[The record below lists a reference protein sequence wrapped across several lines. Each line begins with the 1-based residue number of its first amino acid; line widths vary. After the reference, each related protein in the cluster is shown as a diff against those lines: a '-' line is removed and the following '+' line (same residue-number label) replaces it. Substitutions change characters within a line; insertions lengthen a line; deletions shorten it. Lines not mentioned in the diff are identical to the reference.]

1 VCRVSLS
8 VCAASLHIIL
18 CLSPSVS
25 LVLYTSLALLLS
37 RWPTLVLPT
46 GPTISTKVGVND
58 LHRCPN
64 DTKVRPTAQP
74 PQWQHSPGIKCS
86 HSRCVQT
93 WRATGSAT
101 QFRSVT
107 RLISGKRWLRAC
119 FNFRNFCARAVQT
132 TGAYKAGPR
141 LFSTMHFTPKNP
153 TDQVR
158 KRAFFAIYI

>member
-1 VCRVSLS
+1 MCVCMSVCLLCGCVSVRLCVRATRLSHSDVCRVSLS

-74 PQWQHSPGIKCS
+74 PQWQHSLGIKCL

-101 QFRSVT
+101 QFRYV
-107 RLISGKRWLRAC
+107 
-119 FNFRNFCARAVQT
+119 FNFWQT
-132 TGAYKAGPR
+132 LVACV
-141 LFSTMHFTPKNP
+141 F
-153 TDQVR
+153 
-158 KRAFFAIYI
+158 